1 VGRKAFVRN
10 SHIEDMTE
18 DRPTGPVDGET
29 VERDDDVT
37 VRAVGTAGLA
47 FVGFVLAVWV
57 IATPGPHPPVALSEE
72 VTLAIATAMVLPH
85 VAWAVVARRR
95 DGPRPR

>member
-1 VGRKAFVRN
+1 
-10 SHIEDMTE
+10 MTE

-47 FVGFVLAVWV
+47 FVGFVLAVS
-57 IATPGPHPPVALSEE
+57 TCDLDTALAELRE
-72 VTLAIATAMVLPH
+72 LP
-85 VAWAVVARRR
+85 
-95 DGPRPR
+95 